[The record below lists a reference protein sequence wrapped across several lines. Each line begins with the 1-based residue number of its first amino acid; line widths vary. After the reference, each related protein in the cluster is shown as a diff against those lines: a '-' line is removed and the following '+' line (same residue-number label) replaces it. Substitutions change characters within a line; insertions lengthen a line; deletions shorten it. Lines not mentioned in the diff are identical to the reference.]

1 MAGILVY
8 TAPTRGHLY
17 PLVPTLETLL
27 ERGHDLFVRTAGAE
41 VRNLRELGFEARAL
55 ADTVEFAIRNDW
67 QHFEPDEALR
77 SLLLYLVDRGPAEAE
92 DLQRA
97 VEVHQPDLLVVDVHA
112 FGALA
117 CAETCGVPW
126 ASWSSTLLP
135 FPAPGIPPFGL
146 GLPRSSGA
154 LGAMKNW
161 AKANSVQKAYDQALP
176 QLNALRESLGAP
188 PLARLLDWPTTPPRL
203 LYFTAEPFEYPRPW
217 PDSVRLVG
225 PGNWE
230 PFPELLDLEED
241 SRPLVLVSC
250 STEFQNDGRLISEV
264 LEGLAREKVRVLVT
278 TASVDPEAF
287 SPPPNARVVRFAA
300 HGPLMA
306 KAACVV
312 CPGGMGLVQKA
323 LSAGVP
329 VLAVPFGRDQ
339 VEVARR
345 IENLKAGSSLPS
357 SRMTPALLRQGVHR
371 AMGCRRGAVE
381 VQLAFRQCGGAPAA
395 ADLLEEMLP
404 APPA

>member
-27 ERGHDLFVRTAGAE
+27 ERGHDLFVHTAGAE
-41 VRNLRELGFEARAL
+41 VRTLRELGCEARPL

-67 QHFEPDEALR
+67 QHIEPEEALH
-77 SLLLYLVDRGPAEAE
+77 SLLLYLVDRGSAEAE

-97 VEVHQPDLLVVDVHA
+97 IEVHQPDLLVVDIHA

-117 CAETCGVPW
+117 CAETCGLPW
-126 ASWSSTLLP
+126 ASWSATLLP

-154 LGAMKNW
+154 LGAVKNW

-176 QLNALRESLGAP
+176 QFNALRESLGAS
-188 PLARLLDWPTTPPRL
+188 PLNHLLNWPTIPPRL
-203 LYFTAEPFEYPRPW
+203 LYFTAEPFEYPRQW
-217 PDSVRLVG
+217 PESVRLIG

-250 STEFQNDGRLISEV
+250 STEFQNDGHLAGEV
-264 LEGLAREKVRVLVT
+264 LEALSREKVRVLVT

-287 SPPPNARVVRFAA
+287 SPPPNNARVVRFAA
-300 HGPLMA
+300 HGPLIA

-312 CPGGMGLVQKA
+312 CPGGMGLVQKS

-339 VEVARR
+339 IEVARR
-345 IENLKAGSSLPS
+345 IENLKAGVSLPA
-357 SRMTPALLRQGVHR
+357 SRMTPSLLCQGVHR
-371 AMGCRRGAVE
+371 AMECRRGAVE
-381 VQLAFRQCGGAPAA
+381 VQLAFRQCGGAQAA

-404 APPA
+404 PLV